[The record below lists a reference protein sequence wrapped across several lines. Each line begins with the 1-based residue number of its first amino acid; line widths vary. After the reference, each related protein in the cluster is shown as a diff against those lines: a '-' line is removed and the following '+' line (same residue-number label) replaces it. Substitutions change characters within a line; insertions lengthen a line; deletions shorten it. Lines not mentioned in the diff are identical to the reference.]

1 MARFSVQRY
10 EWTDGWAELT
20 LPQRVEAETPKA
32 AAERMTGSCLV
43 ECGPLSLMAAKVW
56 RAGGAKRETDVFRFW
71 SPSGAT

>member
-10 EWTDGWAELT
+10 EWTDGWVELT

-32 AAERMTGSCLV
+32 AAERTTRSGLV

-56 RAGGAKRETDVFRFW
+56 GAGGAKREADVFRYW
-71 SPSGAT
+71 SPPGGA